1 VDVRPAEHLGMTS
14 VSSTSWLPGALAR
27 PPAVGA
33 ARPRHL
39 ASESD
44 PTMEY
49 RTAVAEAARTGRHA
63 EPEWARG
70 LFDPQR
76 DDDPFEWLG
85 FTDSP
90 N

>member
-1 VDVRPAEHLGMTS
+1 
-14 VSSTSWLPGALAR
+14 
-27 PPAVGA
+27 
-33 ARPRHL
+33 
-39 ASESD
+39 
-44 PTMEY
+44 MEY